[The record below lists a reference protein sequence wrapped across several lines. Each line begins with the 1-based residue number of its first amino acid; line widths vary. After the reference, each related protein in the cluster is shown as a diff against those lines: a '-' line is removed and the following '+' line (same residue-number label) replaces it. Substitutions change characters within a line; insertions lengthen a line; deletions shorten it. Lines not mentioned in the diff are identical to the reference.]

1 MSADMYDDIIEE
13 IDAGNREAEIA
24 VLGACF
30 NSAIS
35 RKRVRALLT
44 AGDFYWPEHA
54 ETWEAMERLELH
66 KKAIGAPSLIEMLK
80 SNRAAMALLPD
91 MATNYA
97 TPDEVQSYASIVHA
111 LAVRRRTTSELT
123 AALGHIRS
131 QNVNAEGFLA
141 NLVTRFTRLR
151 DQGSSNQVEALTLR
165 ELLDTQD
172 EPHDWLIPG
181 LLERGDRFMLTGE
194 EGMGKSVFLRQ
205 IALCAAA
212 GLHPFGGGRIEPVKA
227 MIIDAE
233 NSERQVRRG
242 MRSLAQ
248 QVGDRGQ
255 RDPRDFVMVE
265 CNGRM
270 DITSD
275 LTLSR
280 LHQTLDAMLP
290 DIIVIGPLYRLTPRA
305 IQTDDEAAVVLA
317 SLDTIKDRGIAL
329 LIEAHAGHS
338 QGATGSRNMRP
349 RGSSALMGWPEFG
362 YGLAADKDS
371 PGTYVL
377 KRWRGDR
384 DERMWPTW
392 LERGRALPWSPSEKQ
407 VIEWGI
413 AEDARRRHS

>member
-1 MSADMYDDIIEE
+1 MSAGIEYGE
-13 IDAGNREAEIA
+13 DEVIHAGNREAEIA
-24 VLGACF
+24 ILGACF
-30 NSAIS
+30 NSPIS
-35 RKRVRALLT
+35 RKRVRALLA

-54 ETWEAMERLELH
+54 ETWEAMERLEHH

-80 SNRAAMALLPD
+80 TNRAAMALLPD

-97 TPDEVQSYASIVHA
+97 TPEEVESYASIVHG
-111 LAVRRRTTSELT
+111 LAVRRRTASELMG
-123 AALGHIRS
+123 ALAQVRS
-131 QNVNAEGFLA
+131 SNVNAEGFLA
-141 NLVTRFTRLR
+141 GLVTNFTRLR
-151 DQGSSNQVEALTLR
+151 DSGSSQRVDALTLR
-165 ELLDTQD
+165 ELLDTED
-172 EPHDWLIPG
+172 EPHDWLIPN

-205 IALCAAA
+205 IAVCAAA
-212 GLHPFGGGRIEPVKA
+212 GLHPFGGGRIEPIKA
-227 MIIDAE
+227 LIIDAE

-242 MRSLAQ
+242 MRQLAA
-248 QVGDRGQ
+248 QVGARGR

-317 SLDTIKDRGIAL
+317 ALDTIKDRGIAL

-362 YGLAADKDS
+362 YGLASDKDS
-371 PGTYVL
+371 PGKYVL

-384 DERMWPTW
+384 DERMWPNH
-392 LERGRALPWSPSEKQ
+392 LERGRALPWSPSEQQ
-407 VIEWGI
+407 VVNWGI
-413 AEDARRRHS
+413 AEDERRRLA